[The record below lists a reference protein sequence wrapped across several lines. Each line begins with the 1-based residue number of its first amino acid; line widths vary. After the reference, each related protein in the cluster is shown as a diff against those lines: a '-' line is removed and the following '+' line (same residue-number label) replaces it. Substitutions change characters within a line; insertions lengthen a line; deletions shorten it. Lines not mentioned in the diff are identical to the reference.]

1 MEKYKIRKIWRRPEY
16 GVAGGLVNVW
26 RDLCV
31 NLTDVRIA
39 PQRCRGEGGLAGC
52 EVKPCYL
59 LLISAPAPALN

>member
-1 MEKYKIRKIWRRPEY
+1 MGDMLCGEIENTENMEKS

-39 PQRCRGEGGLAGC
+39 PQRDRGDGWQG
-52 EVKPCYL
+52 EV
-59 LLISAPAPALN
+59 